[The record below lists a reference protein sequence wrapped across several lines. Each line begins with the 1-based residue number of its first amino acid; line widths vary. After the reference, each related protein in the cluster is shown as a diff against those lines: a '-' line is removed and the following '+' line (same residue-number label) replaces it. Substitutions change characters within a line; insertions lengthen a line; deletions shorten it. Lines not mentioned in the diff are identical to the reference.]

1 MNTASV
7 VASVSR
13 KAGGM
18 FESVRRLHQSLAEIP
33 GVNVAIL
40 GLEDEFTKAD
50 LILWQPLQV
59 ESFHTVGP
67 ARFGYSPSLGKR
79 LREMEQDIVHT
90 HGIWM
95 YMSAATL
102 SWHRAH
108 HRPYMISPHGML
120 DPWAVRN
127 SPWKKRL
134 ARVFYEDQHVR
145 KAACLRALCQSE
157 AESMRVLGLR
167 NPICII
173 PNGIDLPIVVN
184 GSELIPGVQVRKA
197 RKAGSKTL
205 LYLGRIHPK
214 KGLGNLLRAW
224 SQVRRPGSKYQ
235 RSEEWTL
242 TIAGWD
248 QGGHER
254 ELKALAKELG
264 IQFTDAGDAGREAV
278 AAPQPRSLLFA
289 GSLFGK
295 DKEVAYRNCDAFI
308 LPSFSEGLPMAILE
322 AWAHGKPVIM
332 TPACNLPDGFTAQA
346 ALRIEASAE
355 SIAAGLQKLFEM
367 SASELRVTGAHGLD
381 LVRRRFRWS
390 KIAAEM
396 KGVYDWVLGGAD
408 RPECVSVFR

>member
-7 VASVSR
+7 VASLSR

-40 GLEDEFTKAD
+40 GLEDKFTKAD
-50 LILWQPLQV
+50 LISWRPLQV

-127 SPWKKRL
+127 SSLKKRL
-134 ARVFYEDQHVR
+134 ARVFYEDQHMR

-157 AESMRVLGLR
+157 AESMRAFGLR

-173 PNGIDLPIVVN
+173 PNGIDVPPIVN
-184 GSELIPGVQVRKA
+184 GSDLSIEVQPTEA
-197 RKAGSKTL
+197 RRAHPKTL

-214 KGLGNLLRAW
+214 KGLANLLRAW
-224 SQVRRPGSKYQ
+224 AQVHRQGSGCQ

-248 QGGHER
+248 QDGHEL
-254 ELKALAKELG
+254 ELKRLATELG
-264 IQFTDAGDAGREAV
+264 IQFTDVGAQGAEREAI
-278 AAPQPRSLLFA
+278 AASQSHSLLFA
-289 GSLFGK
+289 GPLFGA
-295 DKEVAYRNCDAFI
+295 DKGAAYQNCDAFI

-322 AWAHGKPVIM
+322 AWAHGKPVII
-332 TPACNLPDGFTAQA
+332 TPQCNLSEGFTAQA
-346 ALRIEASAE
+346 ALRVEANAE

-367 SASELRVTGAHGLD
+367 SASELRDTGAHGLD
-381 LVRRRFRWS
+381 LVQRRFQWS
-390 KIAAEM
+390 NIAAEM
-396 KGVYDWVLGGAD
+396 KAVYDWVLGGAA
-408 RPECVSVFR
+408 RPECVSL